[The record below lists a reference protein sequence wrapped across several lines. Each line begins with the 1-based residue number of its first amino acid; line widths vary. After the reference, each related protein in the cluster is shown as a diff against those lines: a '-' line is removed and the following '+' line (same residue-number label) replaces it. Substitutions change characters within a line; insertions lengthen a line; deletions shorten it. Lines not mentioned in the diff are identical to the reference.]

1 MPVAGFYHYVL
12 ANRHYSLYIASTNL
26 QLISIAMEYRSVKG
40 MTGWGQLGILLVFLG
55 AGFILAAG
63 VQLLIAYQLIPAGLP
78 PGKMA
83 DAMINSM
90 LQPENIGAA
99 RLSQVLGTCFLFF
112 VPAALFML
120 VCHGKNKFWL
130 GFNKHINGRQI
141 ILGFFLIFLANVIA
155 NPLAELSKTLLV
167 NFPKLNALGMTMEAE
182 YTKQV
187 MALSNLKS
195 WGEFFMAIVIMA
207 FFPALFEEIFF
218 RGAVQNLLVRWWKK
232 PLLAIIITSLM
243 FSLIHMSVF
252 LFLSRAVLGFV
263 LGLMYERSKNLWVN
277 IIAHFLNNTVAV
289 IQLFWLSTH
298 KQKVAI
304 DKLDPDVPWWGA
316 LIALAVSIGL
326 FLLFEKVSGKNKTQ
340 IAFEEQNLL
349 EQSDILHPFPEN
361 KNP

>member
-1 MPVAGFYHYVL
+1 M
-12 ANRHYSLYIASTNL
+12 N
-26 QLISIAMEYRSVKG
+26 YRSVKG

-63 VQLLIAYQLIPAGLP
+63 VQVIIGWQLIPSGLP
-78 PGKMA
+78 PDKMA
-83 DAMINSM
+83 EAMVNAM
-90 LQPENIGAA
+90 LLPENVGAA
-99 RLSQVLGTCFLFF
+99 RLSQVLGTLFLFF
-112 VPAALFML
+112 IPAVLWML

-130 GFNKHINGRQI
+130 GFNKHINLWQI
-141 ILGFFLIFLANVIA
+141 ILGFVLIFLANVIA
-155 NPLAELSKTLLV
+155 NPLAELSKSILV
-167 NFPKLNALGMTMEAE
+167 NFPRLNAMGMVMEE
-182 YTKQV
+182 EFTKQV
-187 MALSNLKS
+187 MALSNLNS
-195 WGEFFMAIVIMA
+195 WGEFLMAIAIMA

-232 PLLAIIITSLM
+232 PLLAIIVTSLL

-298 KQKVAI
+298 KQKVEV

-316 LIALAVSIGL
+316 LIALAITIGF
-326 FLLFEKVSGKNKTQ
+326 FLLFEKVSAKNKTQ

-349 EQSDILHPFPEN
+349 EQSDILHPFSEN
-361 KNP
+361 KNL